1 MEDPMGRAT
10 LARFLTVFSLFWV
23 FNASPAW
30 SQQTEGASKAAGQ
43 PSAAGLKKA
52 EAKDEGWPKEPGE
65 IVFGYLSRGV
75 VVEEFKELKPLVD
88 YLRKATGM
96 KIQLRT
102 GFTFE
107 KVFDNIKNGYYDFAY
122 VATTQYAKIKK
133 TVDVQLVGITTKDG
147 KDKFA
152 AVVVVRKDS
161 GINTVAD
168 LKGKT
173 FLTTKGGLAVHP
185 APMDLMEKNGVN
197 PKTDIKIKFGS
208 APINCLMDVAD
219 RKADVTA
226 VPKGLWAKAEKMVKK
241 DDLKVIGETDPVPQL
256 PIIARPGLDP
266 ELVKKVQDALF
277 ALKPGHPDYEAVY
290 KGNKNFNGVV
300 PAKDSDFDQT
310 RRLMAKWMGEP
321 FPGISTGPSAKPGR
335 KR

>member
-1 MEDPMGRAT
+1 MGRAT
-10 LARFLTVFSLFWV
+10 LARLLTVFSLLFWV
-23 FNASPAW
+23 LNASPAW
-30 SQQTEGASKAAGQ
+30 SQQPEGASKAPAQ
-43 PSAAGLKKA
+43 PAAAGAKKT

-65 IVFGYLSRGV
+65 LVFGYLSRGV

-102 GFTFE
+102 GFTFD

-122 VATTQYAKIKK
+122 VATTQYVKIKK
-133 TVDVQLVGITTKDG
+133 TVDVQLVGMTTKDG
-147 KDKFA
+147 KEKFS

-161 GINTVAD
+161 GINAIAD

-185 APMDLMEKNGVN
+185 APMDLMEKNGLN

-241 DDLKVIGETDPVPQL
+241 EDLKVVGETEPVPQL

-266 ELVKKVQDALF
+266 ELAKKVQDALF

-290 KGNKNFNGVV
+290 KHNQNFNGVV
-300 PAKDSDFDQT
+300 PTQDSEFDQT
-310 RRLMAKWMGEP
+310 RRLMAKWMDEP
-321 FPGISTGPSAKPGR
+321 FPGMPAGKSTKTGR
-335 KR
+335 KK